1 MILSDSV
8 SFNAMLQSYK
18 ISNEVPEPPN
28 WGWNLSALHVW
39 KPVYIACMETMLDV
53 NRQTLLAC
61 GILSTC
67 SFLWISGGLSMLS
80 L

>member
-18 ISNEVPEPPN
+18 TSNEVPEPPN
-28 WGWNLSALHVW
+28 WGWNLS
-39 KPVYIACMETMLDV
+39 IACMETMLDV

>member
-28 WGWNLSALHVW
+28 WGWNLSTLHVW
-39 KPVYIACMETMLDV
+39 KLCLMLTDKH
-53 NRQTLLAC
+53 C
-61 GILSTC
+61 
-67 SFLWISGGLSMLS
+67 
-80 L
+80 